1 MTKEQLIAAGLTEQQ
16 ADAVLKLHK
25 DSIDGNYIPKTTF
38 DAERN
43 KVKELDQQV
52 KDRDKQITELG
63 TFKGTAEELTKK
75 VSELETKNKTD
86 KDAADARVTQLEQD
100 YLIKSEIGSIV
111 YDADDVMSKL
121 DKTKIVFKDGKI
133 VAGLKEQADELKKSK
148 PHYFKP
154 DQTTQQQNKVPGFS
168 SLEVLLKKVSSSRL
182 PRILNFRQLSLAN
195 SLLNQKLELKAP
207 FLRMELKIISI
218 N

>member
-25 DSIDGNYIPKTTF
+25 ESIDGNYIPKATF

-100 YLIKSEIGSIV
+100 YLIKSEIGSMV

-133 VAGLKEQADELKKSK
+133 VAGLKEQAEELKKSK

-154 DQTTQQQNKVPGFS
+154 DQTTQQQNKVPGFQFFGS
-168 SLEVLLKKVSSSRL
+168 TPKEGQQQQPPADPKLQAAEFGKQLAQSKTGAQSTVLENGAKTYF
-182 PRILNFRQLSLAN
+182 N
-195 SLLNQKLELKAP
+195 
-207 FLRMELKIISI
+207 
-218 N
+218 